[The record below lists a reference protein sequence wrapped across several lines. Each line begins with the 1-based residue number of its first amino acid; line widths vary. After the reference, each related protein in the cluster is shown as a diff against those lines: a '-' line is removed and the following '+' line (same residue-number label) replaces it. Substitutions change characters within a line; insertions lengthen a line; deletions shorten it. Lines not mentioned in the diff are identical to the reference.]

1 MKLDAQLAQ
10 ALANLLQNG
19 DFKVFLSALG
29 DDAEFLMEKLVM
41 MPTDQEVDV
50 VRGQARQLSLI
61 LKAVAEAPSVL
72 NRLKQ
77 QTEGKH

>member
-1 MKLDAQLAQ
+1 MKLNAQLAQ
-10 ALANLLQNG
+10 ALTNLLQNG

-29 DDAEFLMEKLVM
+29 DDAEFLLEKLVM

-72 NRLKQ
+72 NQLKQ